1 MRKLYFAVASIL
13 FVFSACIKNE
23 CIKPAR
29 SAINEPPAIKVI
41 SPFSIPVLKPGDVL
55 EVKAVFTDRDVVY
68 VASWEALR
76 AAGVC
81 GTNPYSGQFE
91 PKTSEYEMNFN
102 SSFQRILPVI
112 KQFVYM
118 ELMVPEIFLR
128 SISGS
133 RQQID
138 F

>member
-91 PKTSEYEMNFN
+91 PKTSEYEMNFKFIIPN
-102 SSFQRILPVI
+102 NFAGDQTIRLYGVDGPGNISTYDI
-112 KQFVYM
+112 KFTATK
-118 ELMVPEIFLR
+118 
-128 SISGS
+128 
-133 RQQID
+133 
-138 F
+138 

>member
-41 SPFSIPVLKPGDVL
+41 SPFSIPILKPGDVL

-91 PKTSEYEMNFN
+91 PKTSEYEMNFKFIIPN
-102 SSFQRILPVI
+102 NFAGDQTIRLYGVDGPGN
-112 KQFVYM
+112 
-118 ELMVPEIFLR
+118 
-128 SISGS
+128 ISTFDI
-133 RQQID
+133 R
-138 F
+138 FTATN

>member
-41 SPFSIPVLKPGDVL
+41 SPFSIPILKPGDVL

-91 PKTSEYEMNFN
+91 PKISEYEMNFKFIIPN
-102 SSFQRILPVI
+102 NFAGDQTIRLYGVDGPGNISTYDI
-112 KQFVYM
+112 KFTATK
-118 ELMVPEIFLR
+118 
-128 SISGS
+128 
-133 RQQID
+133 
-138 F
+138 